1 MQVALLGQSPEKRW
15 YLDGKLP
22 LQEIEPVSETHE
34 ESAVLPHLSKCMI
47 VGWLSICLLSL
58 CSLHT
63 IADEISF
70 QRDIRPILSDHCL
83 KCHGPDASAREASLR
98 LDIED
103 SALQGGDSGVAAL
116 TPGKPDQS
124 ELIRRIL
131 SEDESEIMPPPEMKH
146 PLDAT
151 QIALLSR
158 WIEAGGNF
166 DEHWS
171 FQPIEQ
177 PATPTFDSSEDTR
190 HPVDS
195 FVNARLASSP
205 LTVGR
210 FADRYQLIRRLYF
223 EITGLPP
230 TIDEADAFVDDPRPD
245 AVERLIDRLLA
256 SPHYGERMAW
266 NWLDAARYADSN
278 GYQGDGDRTMWPWR
292 DWVVRALN
300 EDLPFDD
307 FTKWQV
313 AGDLLPKPTTEQV
326 LATGF
331 FRNHMINGE
340 GGRIPEEN
348 RIDYV
353 MDMTETLGTVWLGL
367 TFNCCRC
374 HDHKYDPL
382 SKRDYYS
389 MFAFFNQTPVNGGG
403 GNPQTPPVIPVLSDE
418 QQDQR
423 EELNRQIEQSIARL
437 ERWQSQN
444 TETDSKEGDQQE
456 VPFRQ
461 RSRGQWE
468 QWLKENVDL
477 GEEVKQWTQTLIT
490 QMQTRE
496 RLDASVP
503 KVMVLGDQSNKRTTF
518 LLNKG
523 LYNQPEDETTAATP
537 ARLPD
542 ILANTPE
549 TRKDLAEW
557 LFQDDQP
564 LVARVTVNRIWQ
576 QIFGT
581 GIVKTVEDFGT
592 QGEWPSHPALLD
604 WLAAEY
610 ENQNWSTKALLRSIL
625 CSATYQRSSTHSS
638 TALEWDP
645 ENRLLSH
652 GSRFRMPSWMIRDQ
666 ALAVSGL
673 LNQKL
678 GGPSVFPYQP
688 PGVWQDA
695 TFGKRTYSLSKGN
708 DLYRRSL
715 YTFWR
720 RIIAP
725 TMFFDTAS
733 RQTCSVNMS
742 RTNTPLH
749 ALTTL
754 NDKPL

>member
-1 MQVALLGQSPEKRW
+1 M
-15 YLDGKLP
+15 
-22 LQEIEPVSETHE
+22 
-34 ESAVLPHLSKCMI
+34 
-47 VGWLSICLLSL
+47 
-58 CSLHT
+58 
-63 IADEISF
+63 
-70 QRDIRPILSDHCL
+70 
-83 KCHGPDASAREASLR
+83 
-98 LDIED
+98 
-103 SALQGGDSGVAAL
+103 
-116 TPGKPDQS
+116 
-124 ELIRRIL
+124 
-131 SEDESEIMPPPEMKH
+131 
-146 PLDAT
+146 
-151 QIALLSR
+151 
-158 WIEAGGNF
+158 
-166 DEHWS
+166 
-171 FQPIEQ
+171 
-177 PATPTFDSSEDTR
+177 
-190 HPVDS
+190 
-195 FVNARLASSP
+195 
-205 LTVGR
+205 
-210 FADRYQLIRRLYF
+210 
-223 EITGLPP
+223 
-230 TIDEADAFVDDPRPD
+230 
-245 AVERLIDRLLA
+245 
-256 SPHYGERMAW
+256 
-266 NWLDAARYADSN
+266 
-278 GYQGDGDRTMWPWR
+278 
-292 DWVVRALN
+292 
-300 EDLPFDD
+300 
-307 FTKWQV
+307 
-313 AGDLLPKPTTEQV
+313 
-326 LATGF
+326 
-331 FRNHMINGE
+331 
-340 GGRIPEEN
+340 
-348 RIDYV
+348 
-353 MDMTETLGTVWLGL
+353 
-367 TFNCCRC
+367 
-374 HDHKYDPL
+374 
-382 SKRDYYS
+382 
-389 MFAFFNQTPVNGGG
+389 
-403 GNPQTPPVIPVLSDE
+403 
-418 QQDQR
+418 
-423 EELNRQIEQSIARL
+423 
-437 ERWQSQN
+437 
-444 TETDSKEGDQQE
+444 
-456 VPFRQ
+456 
-461 RSRGQWE
+461 
-468 QWLKENVDL
+468 KENVDL

-503 KVMVLGDQSNKRTTF
+503 KVMVLGDQSNKRKTF

-549 TRKDLAEW
+549 TRKGLAEW

-695 TFGKRTYSLSKGN
+695 TFGKRTYSLSKGK

-749 ALTTL
+749 ACLLYTSPSPR
-754 NDKPL
+754 D